1 MIKLTQVPI
10 HMSWGKQVF
19 YCIVSQG

>member
-10 HMSWGKQVF
+10 HMTWGKQVF